1 MARVNHRFDWLYVYG
16 FVHPHSGKTVWY
28 LLPVV
33 NTPAMQAV
41 LDNFAQA
48 VGAGADKHVVLV
60 LDNAGWHTS
69 HELRVPE
76 GITFLFLPP
85 YSPELQPAERLW
97 DGVDAPLSNRTFKDL
112 DELQRVVDAQCV
124 WLMVRQP
131 QMGSLT
137 KFHWWPNC

>member
-76 GITFLFLPP
+76 GITLLFLPP

-97 DGVDAPLSNRTFKDL
+97 DGVDGWMPHCLTAPLKTWMNFS
-112 DELQRVVDAQCV
+112 V
-124 WLMVRQP
+124 
-131 QMGSLT
+131 S
-137 KFHWWPNC
+137 